1 MRAWLFPGQGS
12 QYVGMMRGF
21 PEAFPQAR
29 EYLERAE
36 AILGF
41 DVYQLCIEGPEE
53 RLRQTEYT
61 QPALFVHEA
70 IVVEVVR
77 EVLPADAVAGHSLGE
92 FSALYAAGVLSFE
105 DTLWL
110 VKLRGEAMAEAGR
123 HAPGAMAAVIGL
135 EDAVVEDIVARLS
148 RDNNNGVLVAA
159 NYNAPGQVVIS
170 GSAELVRAAIAHLRE
185 AGATKVIELA
195 VSGAF
200 HSPLMEPARQRL
212 AEAIAATT
220 FSPAQIP
227 IYCNVS
233 ATPLQDAEQLRQT
246 LLAQLTSP
254 VRWRQ
259 TLERMY
265 ADGIREFVELGPGR
279 VLQGL
284 VRRTLSGVSVSGIDT
299 IQDVL
304 QVRGE

>member
-41 DVYQLCIEGPEE
+41 DVYQLCIDGPEE

-105 DTLWL
+105 DALRL

-123 HAPGAMAAVIGL
+123 HVPGAMAAVIGL

-148 RDNNNGVLVAA
+148 HDNNGVLVAA

-170 GSAELVRAAIAHLRE
+170 GAAELVRAAIAHLRE
-185 AGATKVIELA
+185 AGATKVVELA

-200 HSPLMEPARQRL
+200 HSPLIEPARQRL

-220 FSPAQIP
+220 LSPAQIP

-284 VRRTLSGVSVSGIDT
+284 VRRTLSGVSISGIDT
-299 IQDVL
+299 VQDVL
-304 QVRGE
+304 RVRGK